1 MKIEILG
8 TGCTKCK
15 ALEEA
20 VKKYS
25 EKEYSTP
32 KPLSIC
38 LDFARFGAKWQAE
51 RMYNEDDLLGNGEN
65 SLDTFL
71 LNSEKYS
78 QEEREIT
85 LDVVSEWIK
94 QRK

>member
-1 MKIEILG
+1 MNKQ
-8 TGCTKCK
+8 
-15 ALEEA
+15 
-20 VKKYS
+20 KK
-25 EKEYSTP
+25 
-32 KPLSIC
+32 
-38 LDFARFGAKWQAE
+38 
-51 RMYNEDDLLGNGEN
+51 MYNEDDLLGNGEN